1 MKTIPMI
8 WKKPYKRFID
18 WAWGEDITSDSYPEL
33 MERLGR
39 HFGEDFSTITFR
51 RGGIL
56 PHVVPFPY
64 AAIVFGETVNI
75 RKGAEFVLGS
85 PRVMA
90 EECYHVLQWRRL
102 GRIRMAV
109 RYLFFSVTR
118 GYDNNPL
125 EVEAKQQASGFL
137 KETEEQRP

>member
-1 MKTIPMI
+1 MVFEKLIE
-8 WKKPYKRFID
+8 
-18 WAWGEDITSDSYPEL
+18 WAWGTDITDDSHPEL
-33 MERLGR
+33 MRKLGR
-39 HFGEDFSTITFR
+39 YFGEDFSSVTFR

-75 RKGAEFVLGS
+75 RQGAEFVLSS

-102 GRIRMAV
+102 GSIRMVAK
-109 RYLFFSVTR
+109 YLFFAVTR

-137 KETEEQRP
+137 RETEEHTS

>member
-1 MKTIPMI
+1 MACEKLIE
-8 WKKPYKRFID
+8 WV
-18 WAWGEDITSDSYPEL
+18 WGTDITEESHPEL
-33 MERLGR
+33 MEKIGR
-39 HFGEDFSTITFR
+39 HFGEDFSSVTFR

-75 RKGAEFVLGS
+75 RRGAEFVLGS

-102 GRIRMAV
+102 GSIRMAV
-109 RYLFFSVTR
+109 KYLFFSVTR
-118 GYDNNPL
+118 GYDHNPL
-125 EVEAKQQASGFL
+125 EMEAKKQASGFL
-137 KETEEQRP
+137 RETEEHT

>member
-1 MKTIPMI
+1 MRDMAFQ
-8 WKKPYKRFID
+8 RFID
-18 WAWGEDITSDSYPEL
+18 WVWGTDITDDSHPKL
-33 MERLGR
+33 MEKLGR
-39 HFGEDFSTITFR
+39 HFGEDFSTVTFR

-75 RKGAEFVLGS
+75 RRGAEFVLGS

-102 GRIRMAV
+102 GSIRMAV
-109 RYLFFSVTR
+109 KYLFFAVTR

-125 EVEAKQQASGFL
+125 EVEAKEQASVFL
-137 KETEEQRP
+137 RETEERTL